1 MGEKNAREGCSA
13 VTVEVERLSGED
25 HLASYD
31 INREY
36 QAHFFNEHAPLYP
49 WPKMLRSAGLNRVFK
64 PREAMWKVAFESLGL
79 KPGDKILDV
88 GCGSGI
94 WLDRLRQQFG
104 VDGVGVDISTNS
116 LKDAVHASS
125 KDISFL
131 GGDISYLPFQDTF
144 FDVVY
149 SLDVLEHVVEQDSCL
164 REMVRVLKPGGRLL
178 LWTLNQKQRY
188 TWNWWLERIGVDIYE
203 RVAHDPTLFPDVS
216 EVHQQLSSEGVTVQK
231 LELFNAFFTLAL
243 DEAIMVIVNLFN
255 RLDFFRGEDKLTEFI
270 GRVFLWVTDSMSRN
284 LLRFLHWL
292 DQPWIKRGYSNG
304 FLVIARKNV
313 SVE

>member
-1 MGEKNAREGCSA
+1 M
-13 VTVEVERLSGED
+13 TVEVELSSGED
-25 HLASYD
+25 HLASYY

-36 QAHFFNEHAPLYP
+36 QEHFFDEHAPLYP
-49 WPKMLRSAGLNRVFK
+49 WPKILRSVGLNRVYK

-131 GGDISYLPFQDTF
+131 GGDISYLPIQDNF

-203 RVAHDPTLFPDVS
+203 RVAHDPALFPDVS
-216 EVHQQLSSEGVTVQK
+216 EVHEQLASEGVTVQK
-231 LELFNAFFTLAL
+231 LELFNSFFTLAL
-243 DEAIMVIVNLFN
+243 DEAIMVIVNLFE
-255 RLDFFRGEDKLTEFI
+255 RLDFFRGEGKLADFV
-270 GRVFLWVTDSMSRN
+270 GRVFLWVTDIISRN
-284 LLRFLHWL
+284 LLGFLHWL

-304 FLVIARKNV
+304 FLVIARKTGF
-313 SVE
+313 VE